1 MLIRSISAGD
11 ASSRPAEARRAAP
24 SDTFSWLLRS
34 RVDEGWPMKRLFA
47 FLCLVMSLCLLASS
61 AAAADKVKGTVKQV
75 DEKARTI
82 TFAADGAT
90 KEEVLPVEK
99 GVDLGAVKAN
109 AKAQITIDGGV
120 VKEIKAERARS
131 APGY

>member
-1 MLIRSISAGD
+1 
-11 ASSRPAEARRAAP
+11 
-24 SDTFSWLLRS
+24 
-34 RVDEGWPMKRLFA
+34 MKRVSA

-82 TFAADGAT
+82 TFAAEGAT
-90 KEEVLPVEK
+90 KDEVLPVEK
-99 GVDLGAVKAN
+99 GVDLKAVQAN
-109 AKAQITIDGGV
+109 AKAQLTIDGGV

>member
-1 MLIRSISAGD
+1 MRIISRIDALRVADRRTLARSF
-11 ASSRPAEARRAAP
+11 P
-24 SDTFSWLLRS
+24 S
-34 RVDEGWPMKRLFA
+34 RVHSTTRLAMKRRSA
-47 FLCLVMSLCLLASS
+47 FLSLALSLCFLASS

-82 TFAADGAT
+82 TFAAEGAG
-90 KEEVLPVEK
+90 KDEVLPVDK
-99 GVDLGAVKAN
+99 AVELKSVKPN
-109 AKAQITIDGGV
+109 AKVQLTVDGGV